1 MVPKKDVTVFSDS
14 MIRFIVPKVFTGEVN
29 LNGRI
34 EVKTDHGSFT
44 GSTLFNYNPALNGVA
59 SLTPGGSIDTTV
71 TQTASSTSS
80 PNNLTGTNPNPQD
93 KKPITL
99 IETVNTK
106 TSNGS
111 TDTLTVRVN
120 PAAGAWRI
128 DTVPSYNDRIVSLK
142 PGPNNTYIEDTI
154 SVSYGGGGRLS
165 GYVSADQQ
173 EFSITKQDI
182 IDDLGLSSYSERD
195 LKAYVEIN
203 LYARPVDKTIN
214 PQDVSLSYNFN
225 AFQTTKKVGDPVIV
239 SETKVESITFLGEGV
254 NLQGTGPQYYNVV
267 KLGGG
272 WKSFQFNV
280 PTYNPQDLVSQSV
293 VDMNNT
299 TVSATFTEGSDTKYT
314 YKCTVNSIGT
324 FRLKL
329 KYKVNGVET
338 TVLGPSFTL

>member
-1 MVPKKDVTVFSDS
+1 M
-14 MIRFIVPKVFTGEVN
+14 
-29 LNGRI
+29 
-34 EVKTDHGSFT
+34 
-44 GSTLFNYNPALNGVA
+44 
-59 SLTPGGSIDTTV
+59 
-71 TQTASSTSS
+71 
-80 PNNLTGTNPNPQD
+80 
-93 KKPITL
+93 
-99 IETVNTK
+99 
-106 TSNGS
+106 
-111 TDTLTVRVN
+111 
-120 PAAGAWRI
+120 
-128 DTVPSYNDRIVSLK
+128 
-142 PGPNNTYIEDTI
+142 
-154 SVSYGGGGRLS
+154 
-165 GYVSADQQ
+165 
-173 EFSITKQDI
+173 
-182 IDDLGLSSYSERD
+182 
-195 LKAYVEIN
+195 
-203 LYARPVDKTIN
+203 DKTIN

-239 SETKVESITFLGEGV
+239 SETKVASITFLGEGV

-267 KLGGG
+267 KSGGG